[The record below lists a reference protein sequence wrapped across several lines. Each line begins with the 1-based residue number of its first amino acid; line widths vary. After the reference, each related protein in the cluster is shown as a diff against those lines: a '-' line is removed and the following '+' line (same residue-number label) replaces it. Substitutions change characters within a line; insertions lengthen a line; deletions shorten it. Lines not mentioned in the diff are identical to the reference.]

1 MSQWLFSPRPVSTSS
16 PRFGQLQQSSLEL
29 IEDLQPGQEI
39 SGTVTQISDAG
50 AILDLGLPLPGF
62 LHKSKICE
70 QYIAN
75 VNDMLSVGETV
86 TGRIRE
92 IRTYA
97 QRDGRKPAEI
107 EISMVDVPEFN
118 EKLLDELQANFKLG
132 QEVSGTV
139 TKVLESGAVLDL
151 GLVLPGFVH
160 ISKISEN
167 HIEKVSDALSVGDT
181 ITANVLEIRTKRETN
196 RRAEVEVTM
205 IDVPEINQVD
215 EIHVGVEVGQEVIG
229 TVTEL
234 RKVGAMLDLGL
245 SVPGFLHLNQISGDR
260 VKSKQV
266 SDLFTIGEKVTT
278 RVTEI
283 RGIFRGRPPEIVVSM
298 IA

>member
-1 MSQWLFSPRPVSTSS
+1 MRSEPTPK
-16 PRFGQLQQSSLEL
+16 E
-29 IEDLQPGQEI
+29 
-39 SGTVTQISDAG
+39 
-50 AILDLGLPLPGF
+50 
-62 LHKSKICE
+62 
-70 QYIAN
+70 
-75 VNDMLSVGETV
+75 
-86 TGRIRE
+86 
-92 IRTYA
+92 
-97 QRDGRKPAEI
+97 
-107 EISMVDVPEFN
+107 
-118 EKLLDELQANFKLG
+118 
-132 QEVSGTV
+132 EVSGTV